1 MLAGAKVGEVGEV
14 LMGHLDII
22 GVKVGEGGIGGI
34 HVDVGR
40 LKAVGRSLLEA
51 FEKSVLCMMM

>member
-1 MLAGAKVGEVGEV
+1 
-14 LMGHLDII
+14 LDNI

-40 LKAVGRSLLEA
+40 LKAVGRSWLEFFFLKKNKNRGKTDA
-51 FEKSVLCMMM
+51 F